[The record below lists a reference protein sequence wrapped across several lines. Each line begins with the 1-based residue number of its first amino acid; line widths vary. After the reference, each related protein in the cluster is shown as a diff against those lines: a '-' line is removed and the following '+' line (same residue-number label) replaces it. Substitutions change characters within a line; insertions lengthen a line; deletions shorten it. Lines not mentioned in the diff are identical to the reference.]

1 MSKNDNKVKKAA
13 ALSYNSEKDVAPKI
27 VASGRGLIAE
37 NIIKAAIENK
47 VPVFQ
52 NSDLV
57 DSLLNFQ
64 LGSEIPPELYVV
76 VAEVLAFI
84 SYIDKVKGDKH
95 G

>member
-1 MSKNDNKVKKAA
+1 MSGYDNKIKKAA
-13 ALSYNSEKDVAPKI
+13 ALSYDEKDAAPRI
-27 VASGRGLIAE
+27 IASGKGLIAE
-37 NIIKAAIENK
+37 NIIKAAEKNK

-52 NSDLV
+52 NSELV
-57 DSLLNFQ
+57 DSLLKFQ

-84 SYIDKVKGDKH
+84 SYVDKVKGDKD